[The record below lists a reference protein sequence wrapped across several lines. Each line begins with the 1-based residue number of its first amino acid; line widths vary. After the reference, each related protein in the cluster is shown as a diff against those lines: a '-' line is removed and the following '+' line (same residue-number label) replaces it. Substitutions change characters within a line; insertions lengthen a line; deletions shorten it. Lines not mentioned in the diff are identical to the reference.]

1 LNQLEA
7 LKVNLFVKV
16 TAKIS
21 QMVSRPTEFKNETF
35 FFFFLYIKIRKIYIY
50 FVKRYSHVFYNKKK
64 KTHTYDINSDFVYFI
79 LPKSVENSINEK
91 IFSNNALNTLKLLN
105 KKWWAKCFFWANTN
119 SKLPYDAQAHAPISY
134 SLTKII
140 EFINFPDK
148 GNT

>member
-1 LNQLEA
+1 
-7 LKVNLFVKV
+7 
-16 TAKIS
+16 
-21 QMVSRPTEFKNETF
+21 M
-35 FFFFLYIKIRKIYIY
+35 
-50 FVKRYSHVFYNKKK
+50 H
-64 KTHTYDINSDFVYFI
+64 THDLNSDVVYFI

-91 IFSNNALNTLKLLN
+91 IYNNNALNTLKLLN

-119 SKLPYDAQAHAPISY
+119 SQLPYNTQAHASISY